1 MADRLYVVMA
11 NAISL
16 HTTLE
21 SENLR
26 LPELA
31 PFIGKKVQIIV
42 VEEEPVTG
50 GEGRDRA
57 TESATEQPA
66 SPKRTLGS
74 LRGLLHAPEDF
85 DDPLPDELRRAFEGE
100 AGE

>member
-1 MADRLYVVMA
+1 MA
-11 NAISL
+11 NAISV

-26 LPELA
+26 IPELA

-42 VEEEPVTG
+42 VEEEPVTTG
-50 GEGRDRA
+50 SRRDFGVEN
-57 TESATEQPA
+57 TKEQLA

-74 LRGLLHAPEDF
+74 LHGSLHVPEDF
-85 DDPLPDELRRAFEGE
+85 DEPLPDELQRAFEGE
-100 AGE
+100 AGK

>member
-1 MADRLYVVMA
+1 MA
-11 NAISL
+11 NAISV

-26 LPELA
+26 IPELA

-42 VEEEPVTG
+42 FEEEPAAV
-50 GEGRDRA
+50 ESRREHVE
-57 TESATEQPA
+57 ESAPAQAA

-74 LRGLLHAPEDF
+74 LRGLLQVPEDF
-85 DDPLPDELRRAFEGE
+85 DAPLPEEIQRAFEGE
-100 AGE
+100 ADE